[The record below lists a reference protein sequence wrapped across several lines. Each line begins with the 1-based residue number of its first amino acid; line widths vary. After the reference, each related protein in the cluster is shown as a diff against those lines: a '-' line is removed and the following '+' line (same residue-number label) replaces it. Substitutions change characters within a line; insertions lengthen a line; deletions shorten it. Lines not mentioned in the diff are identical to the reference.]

1 MWTIQVQNTKS
12 LKEDRPH
19 GSASFRCAFYEAEP
33 GESHFLVKH
42 HWHDEIE
49 LLHFKK
55 GNFHMEIN
63 MESYEISEECFFFI
77 NPGELHYIISKEPCE
92 EDAVVFNPGILSFE
106 SYDTMQNQVIQP
118 FINGNLWLP
127 RCIEASHRVF
137 HDLYVEYDRMQNAFG
152 MMEEAGKN
160 AGQKNAGQK
169 NVGQKNAGQKNAGQK
184 NVGQKNAGQ
193 KNADQKNADQKN
205 AGQKN
210 VGISV
215 SQMLIKASLLRI
227 LALLT
232 GEGLLTR
239 QESGINHQVESIKK
253 VLTYIRENYRER
265 IYIRDLAGLINV
277 NEQYFC
283 RFFKRAIGKTPMEY
297 VNEIRIRRA
306 AEMVVNTDDLIMD
319 ICLECGF
326 NNLGNFLREFKK
338 YTGMTPR
345 LYKKENRNSIADE
358 ITTFKKS

>member
-1 MWTIQVQNTKS
+1 MAERRLWDIQVQNTKS

-19 GSASFRCAFYEAEP
+19 GSASFRCAFYQAEQD
-33 GESHFLVKH
+33 ENYFLVKH

-63 MESYEISEECFFFI
+63 MESYEIKEECFFFV
-77 NPGELHYIISKEPCE
+77 NPGELHYITAAKPCE
-92 EDAVVFNPGILSFE
+92 EDAVVFNPNVLSFD
-106 SYDTMQNQVIQP
+106 SYDTMQSQVIQP
-118 FINGNLWLP
+118 LINGNLWLP
-127 RCIEASHRVF
+127 RCIKASHKVF
-137 HDLYVEYDRMQNAFG
+137 HDIYVEYDRIEHAFRV
-152 MMEEAGKN
+152 MEEYRE
-160 AGQKNAGQK
+160 NAGQK
-169 NVGQKNAGQKNAGQK
+169 NVS
-184 NVGQKNAGQ
+184 V
-193 KNADQKNADQKN
+193 
-205 AGQKN
+205 
-210 VGISV
+210 SV

-283 RFFKRAIGKTPMEY
+283 RFFKRAIGRTPMEY

-306 AEMVVNTDDLIMD
+306 AEMAVNTDYLIMD

-338 YTGMTPR
+338 YTGTTPR
-345 LYKKENRNSIADE
+345 LYKKENRNSFTGE
-358 ITTFKKS
+358 IKK

>member
-1 MWTIQVQNTKS
+1 MAERRLRTIQVQNTKS

-127 RCIEASHRVF
+127 RCIEASHRMF
-137 HDLYVEYDRMQNAFG
+137 HDLYVEYDRIQNAFG
-152 MMEEAGKN
+152 MMEEAGEN

-169 NVGQKNAGQKNAGQK
+169 NTG
-184 NVGQKNAGQ
+184 
-193 KNADQKNADQKN
+193 QKNADQKN

-227 LALLT
+227 LALLI

-265 IYIRDLAGLINV
+265 IYIRDLAALINV

-358 ITTFKKS
+358 ITTLKKS

>member
-1 MWTIQVQNTKS
+1 MWGIQVQNTKS

-19 GSASFRCAFYEAEP
+19 GSASFRCAFYEAEQ

-49 LLHFKK
+49 MLHFKK

-63 MESYEISEECFFFI
+63 MESYEIREECIFFV
-77 NPGELHYIISKEPCE
+77 NPGELHYIISKELCE
-92 EDAVVFNPGILSFE
+92 EDAVVFNPNLLSFE

-118 FINGNLWLP
+118 LMNGNLWLP
-127 RCIEASHRVF
+127 RCIEASRREF
-137 HDLYVEYDRMQNAFG
+137 PDIYIEYERIQNAFR
-152 MMEEAGKN
+152 MMEEAPEN
-160 AGQKNAGQK
+160 TGQK
-169 NVGQKNAGQKNAGQK
+169 NVS
-184 NVGQKNAGQ
+184 V
-193 KNADQKNADQKN
+193 
-205 AGQKN
+205 
-210 VGISV
+210 SV

-306 AEMVVNTDDLIMD
+306 AEMVVNTDYLIME

-338 YTGMTPR
+338 YTGTTPR
-345 LYKKENRNSIADE
+345 LYKKENRNSFTDT
-358 ITTFKKS
+358 IT

>member
-1 MWTIQVQNTKS
+1 M
-12 LKEDRPH
+12 
-19 GSASFRCAFYEAEP
+19 
-33 GESHFLVKH
+33 KH

-49 LLHFKK
+49 MLHFKN

-63 MESYEISEECFFFI
+63 MESYEIREECFFFI
-77 NPGELHYIISKEPCE
+77 NPGELHYIVSKEPCE
-92 EDAVVFNPGILSFE
+92 EDAVVFNPSVLSFD

-118 FINGNLWLP
+118 LINGNLWLP
-127 RCIEASHRVF
+127 RCIELSRREF
-137 HDLYVEYDRMQNAFG
+137 HDINIEYDRIQNAFG
-152 MMEEAGKN
+152 MMGVAEEN
-160 AGQKNAGQK
+160 ENTGQK
-169 NVGQKNAGQKNAGQK
+169 NVS
-184 NVGQKNAGQ
+184 
-193 KNADQKNADQKN
+193 
-205 AGQKN
+205 
-210 VGISV
+210 ISV

-227 LALLT
+227 LAVLT

-239 QESGINHQVESIKK
+239 HESCINHQVESIKK

-306 AEMVVNTDDLIMD
+306 AEMVVNTDHLIMD
-319 ICLECGF
+319 ICLESGF

-338 YTGMTPR
+338 YTGTTPR
-345 LYKKENRNSIADE
+345 LYKKENRNSFSNK
-358 ITTFKKS
+358 IT

>member
-127 RCIEASHRVF
+127 RCIEASHRMF

-152 MMEEAGKN
+152 MMEEAGE
-160 AGQKNAGQK
+160 
-169 NVGQKNAGQKNAGQK
+169 
-184 NVGQKNAGQ
+184 
-193 KNADQKNADQKN
+193 NADQKN

-358 ITTFKKS
+358 ITTLKKS